1 MSKIDITHK
10 KAIHSFQL
18 GQFEQAITLLKEVLR
33 INPSK
38 EEAIFY
44 LANSFK
50 EIESYNEAISLYHR
64 LIDLNSKKVNYLIN
78 LALLYKNVG
87 KINKSIE
94 LFKQV
99 FLKDPNNIEGYFNL
113 GNLLRDIGQFHAS
126 INCYEKCIG
135 LNPSFFDAL
144 NNLANVQFL
153 LGNIDDSIKIYRKTL
168 SIRPKDPY
176 VFNNYLC
183 TLSYSVKSSNETIL
197 LESKKFNKLLEQEVK
212 FYSESYI
219 DSSNKNKLRIGF
231 VSGDFRSHPVGYF
244 LRPLLENLDKDKF
257 DIFSFSNNPFDDS
270 YTLTLK
276 NFFDSWLDIKTLSD
290 KTVAELV
297 YKSEIDF
304 LIDLSGHTGHNRL
317 PIFAFRPARFQL
329 TWLGY
334 WSTTGVNEID
344 YIIGDPHIM
353 PPNNDKFYTEK
364 VLRLPNT
371 RWCYSMENYLDNK
384 NESFNL
390 KKEKFT
396 FGYMGNFA
404 KVNKEVID
412 IWISLLKEFP
422 DTNIFLKSRVF
433 LDTEIKKMFENFFI
447 NQKINPKRVTL
458 EAHGNKEEYLRSF
471 LKLDIFIDTYPFSS
485 GTTIIDSLS
494 MGTPV
499 LTRYGDTAISREG
512 YSILKNL
519 ALDAWAVKNKQSLIN
534 EFRSILESDLVNI
547 KSNIKERIFQSELFD
562 GKKFARDFEVLLENL
577 TK

>member
-1 MSKIDITHK
+1 
-10 KAIHSFQL
+10 
-18 GQFEQAITLLKEVLR
+18 
-33 INPSK
+33 
-38 EEAIFY
+38 
-44 LANSFK
+44 
-50 EIESYNEAISLYHR
+50 
-64 LIDLNSKKVNYLIN
+64 
-78 LALLYKNVG
+78 
-87 KINKSIE
+87 
-94 LFKQV
+94 
-99 FLKDPNNIEGYFNL
+99 
-113 GNLLRDIGQFHAS
+113 
-126 INCYEKCIG
+126 
-135 LNPSFFDAL
+135 
-144 NNLANVQFL
+144 
-153 LGNIDDSIKIYRKTL
+153 L

-276 NFFDSWLDIKTLSD
+276 NFFDSWLDIKSLSD

>member
-99 FLKDPNNIEGYFNL
+99 FLKDPNNIEGYFNF

-276 NFFDSWLDIKTLSD
+276 NFFDSWFDIKSLSD

>member
-99 FLKDPNNIEGYFNL
+99 FLKDPNNIEGYFNF

-276 NFFDSWLDIKTLSD
+276 NFFDSWLDIKSLSD

-547 KSNIKERIFQSELFD
+547 KSNIKERIFQSEIFD

>member
-99 FLKDPNNIEGYFNL
+99 FLKDPNNIEGYFNF

-276 NFFDSWLDIKTLSD
+276 NFFDSWLDIKSLSD

-344 YIIGDPHIM
+344 YVIGDPHIM

-547 KSNIKERIFQSELFD
+547 KSNIKERIFQSEIFD